1 MRHLM
6 VLAAMGLCL
15 AAPAGAACRL
25 ALLLAL
31 DVSAS
36 VDADEDILQR
46 RGLASALLSPELEAA
61 LLSQAD
67 RPVVLGVFEWSGRY
81 NQDMLLDW
89 TEIRTQGD
97 IAGAAL
103 TLAQSRR
110 GRDDSPTAL
119 GYALGHAASLFRNGP
134 NCQAR
139 TLDVSGDGRNNDGF
153 NPYLAY
159 KNFPLGGI
167 TVNGLA
173 IGNADEGMV
182 DYYRRELI
190 RGPGAFV
197 EHAAS
202 FAEFEAAMRRKLL
215 REVQIIIGMND
226 LPQAKPTRRTE

>member
-1 MRHLM
+1 MRQLL
-6 VLAAMGLCL
+6 VLAATVVFL

-46 RGLASALLSPELEAA
+46 RGLAGALLSPEVEAA

-67 RPVVLGVFEWSGRY
+67 QPVVLSVFEWSGRY
-81 NQDMLLDW
+81 NQDLLLDW
-89 TEIRTQGD
+89 TELRSQGD
-97 IAGAAL
+97 IARAAL
-103 TLAQSRR
+103 TLSQSKR
-110 GRDDSPTAL
+110 GHDDSPTAL

-134 NCQAR
+134 NCRAR
-139 TLDVSGDGRNNDGF
+139 TLDVSGDGRNNEGF
-153 NPYLAY
+153 PPDLAY
-159 KNFPLGGI
+159 KNFPLDGI

-182 DYYRRELI
+182 DYYYQELI

-197 EHAAS
+197 ERAAG
-202 FAEFEAAMRRKLL
+202 FDEFEAAMRRKLL
-215 REVQIIIGMND
+215 REVQIVIGMND
-226 LPQAKPTRRTE
+226 FPRTRPIRRTE